1 MMVANR
7 ETQTLSFPTTA
18 PSKAHR
24 ETPKAR
30 AAYHEYEA
38 MGTDRSL
45 AKVAAKLGKPAGYTR
60 QLETW
65 SSQFHWQDRVKKYE
79 DRLGEEKRKRRQA
92 ELEKMDEEHALIG
105 RTQALRAVAQIERL
119 ITAQDFPASSAV
131 ALLKFGAELE
141 RLARG
146 AATSRVEGDVS
157 VVVQPKEYL
166 NIDPDEEGSEL

>member
-1 MMVANR
+1 MVANR
-7 ETQTLSFPTTA
+7 ETQTISFPTTA

-24 ETPKAR
+24 ETAKAR
-30 AAYHEYEA
+30 KAYSDYEA
-38 MGTDRSL
+38 LGESRSL
-45 AKVAAKLGKPAGYTR
+45 AKLAAHYGSPPSYVR
-60 QLETW
+60 QLQRW
-65 SSQFHWQDRVKKYE
+65 SAMFHWQERIKRYDDQVA
-79 DRLGEEKRKRRQA
+79 EEKRKRRQA

>member
-7 ETQTLSFPTTA
+7 ETQTISFPSSA
-18 PSKAHR
+18 PSQAHR
-24 ETPKAR
+24 ETAKAR

-38 MGTDRSL
+38 MGTERSL

-79 DRLGEEKRKRRQA
+79 DRLGEEKRKKRQA
-92 ELEKMDEEHALIG
+92 ELEKMDEEHSLIG
-105 RTQALRAVAQIERL
+105 RTQLLRSVRL
-119 ITAQDFPASSAV
+119 IEQLLDAPGTTLSSAV
-131 ALLKFGAELE
+131 SLMKAGYELE

-146 AATSRVEGDVS
+146 AATNRIEGDIS
-157 VVVQPKEYL
+157 VVVQPKEYI
-166 NIDPDEEGSEL
+166 NIDPDECGSEP